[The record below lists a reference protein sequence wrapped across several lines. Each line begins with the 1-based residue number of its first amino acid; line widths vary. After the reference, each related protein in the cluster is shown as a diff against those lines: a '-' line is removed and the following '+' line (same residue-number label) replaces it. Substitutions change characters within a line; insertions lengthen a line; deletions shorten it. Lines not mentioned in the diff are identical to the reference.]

1 MNSNNLPRGQL
12 STIILFALVESD
24 KYGFEIL
31 TEIKEKSN
39 CELIVK
45 QPTLYS
51 ALSRMEK
58 QGFITSYW
66 QDGTIG
72 GKRHYYR
79 LTDLGKKQIQ
89 NSDNPFS
96 IKEATQ
102 KPFNQPESFNKP
114 ETSKQQE
121 SELNLTDNTKSAEPL
136 SENRTETNDYCTK
149 TNDSSLKNTAN
160 AEPNQSDITASNIQ
174 QNSFLNTSSFKIQSL
189 KTEKNDKP
197 EKNQNQINIFEK
209 NVDLTRKKFN
219 IEQEIKSQK
228 PENLSFSDKIK
239 CNQTNVNYNNQ
250 KFTNDV
256 QNTQKNENFT
266 NNFKS
271 CASDSINI
279 QDKQYDK
286 PQDIDTNAINEKIK
300 LNQGDDAVFVTTKY
314 KPDEMPK
321 VKTINP
327 LLINDINKTETI
339 KLEPKVEYGYTEM
352 INSLYKKSTQKDK
365 NIFASTAPTFP
376 ELKDYYEKNNI
387 KFFAFKS
394 NENQKNLTK
403 PNVNYVDYNKANLKK
418 FLILFVLIFV
428 ETLSCFLIFDYFN
441 LKIEYIELFFIL
453 PAIFLLKPIYYF
465 VLVLNGKSKII
476 TEFKVSPLWLDL
488 VIVLVGIV
496 LLYSINML
504 FGLTYANILE
514 YATTFI
520 FPSILLLNFI
530 FVYIIDMIIFKK
542 IRKV

>member
-12 STIILFALVESD
+12 SIIILFALVESD

-39 CELIVK
+39 GELIIK

-89 NSDNPFS
+89 NSDNPFL

-102 KPFNQPESFNKP
+102 KPFNQPESFNQP
-114 ETSKQQE
+114 EISKQQE
-121 SELNLTDNTKSAEPL
+121 SELNLTDNTKSAKSL
-136 SENRTETNDYCTK
+136 SENSTVTNDYFTK
-149 TNDSSLKNTAN
+149 TNDSSLKNTVN
-160 AEPNQSDITASNIQ
+160 TESNQSDITAQNVQ

-197 EKNQNQINIFEK
+197 ERNQINIFEK

-228 PENLSFSDKIK
+228 PENLSFSDKVK
-239 CNQTNVNYNNQ
+239 CNQTNVDYNNP
-250 KFTNDV
+250 KFTNEV
-256 QNTQKNENFT
+256 QKTQNDENFT
-266 NNFKS
+266 KDFKS
-271 CASDSINI
+271 CASDSTNM
-279 QDKQYDK
+279 QDKQSDK
-286 PQDIDTNAINEKIK
+286 PQDIDTNTINEKIK
-300 LNQGDDAVFVTTKY
+300 LNQSDDAVFVTTKY

-327 LLINDINKTETI
+327 LLINDINKTESI

-365 NIFASTAPTFP
+365 NIFVSTSPTFP

-394 NENQKNLTK
+394 NENQKSLTK

-418 FLILFVLIFV
+418 SLILFILIFV

-453 PAIFLLKPIYYF
+453 PAIFLIKPIYYF

-476 TEFKVSPLWLDL
+476 TEFKFSPLWLDL

-520 FPSILLLNFI
+520 FPSILLLNFF
-530 FVYIIDMIIFKK
+530 FVYIIDMIMFKK